1 MEDIFE
7 IATREKLKFDS
18 DKGDLDVEQVWDL
31 PVETLDEMYWKY
43 ESTLEKT
50 ERTLLQTRKTSK
62 TIKEKRVRIKMAIL
76 EHIISVKEEE
86 AKKAK
91 ESKIVKALRQK
102 LLGIKAEKQDEIYRN
117 MTPEQLD
124 AELSKLDG

>member
-76 EHIISVKEEE
+76 EHIISVKEDE

-91 ESKIVKALRQK
+91 ESRIIKALRDK
-102 LLGIKAEKQDEIYRN
+102 LIGIKAEKQDEIYRN

-124 AELSKLDG
+124 EELSKLDS